1 MTLYDDTNGQ
11 SLVISP
17 NDIRRCLPPQFTVGD
32 TVPITLAFLQRNP
45 QPLNTGQP
53 VFNYLDFSASGVVLA
68 VGPGGIHPSASNSLY
83 PASTVAIVTDVVGTS
98 TNPAIQVLNLAQSP
112 TASVSIWTAQSAAA
126 VTVTSLSG
134 TVTQRVAIPAGTYGG
149 TFTLTTNSLTTA
161 PIPFAA

>member
-68 VGPGGIHPSASNSLY
+68 VGPGGI
-83 PASTVAIVTDVVGTS
+83 T
-98 TNPAIQVLNLAQSP
+98 P
-112 TASVSIWTAQSAAA
+112 TAGSFFLTFGANTTSALAWNISSYA
-126 VTVTSLSG
+126 L
-134 TVTQRVAIPAGTYGG
+134 Q
-149 TFTLTTNSLTTA
+149 
-161 PIPFAA
+161 